1 MVVYP
6 SCRHR
11 VASLSPPRQVPAPI
25 GTIKPEASSEP
36 PIAGGFRAAVGSPI
50 AYSSRCNAAG
60 LGFVMGM
67 TEAQHEDPYAW
78 TWEPAVGI
86 LAAVSLFAVL
96 AVQAGRSLTLA
107 AVGAGWHWPPSAALV
122 TSSWGILTGDLHA
135 GLGTVGDG
143 GLVEVAWVIA
153 GALFIAGLFA
163 FALLAL
169 RVTAGRR
176 FKGMASS
183 GQAEHLLGL
192 GRLRKH
198 RAVIRPDLYR
208 TGDRP

>member
-1 MVVYP
+1 MP
-6 SCRHR
+6 SPGG
-11 VASLSPPRQVPAPI
+11 VSEPTQTGAGPI

-36 PIAGGFRAAVGSPI
+36 PIAGGFRAAIASPI
-50 AYSSRCNAAG
+50 SCSSRCSSAG
-60 LGFVMGM
+60 VGFVMGM
-67 TEAQHEDPYAW
+67 TEAQHEDGYAW

-86 LAAVSLFAVL
+86 LVAVSLFALL

-135 GLGTVGDG
+135 GLATAGDRG
-143 GLVEVAWVIA
+143 VVEVAWAVA
-153 GALFIAGLFA
+153 GSLFIA
-163 FALLAL
+163 ALVAATILAL

-183 GQAEHLLGL
+183 GQAEQLLGL
-192 GRLRKH
+192 GRLRAH

-208 TGDRP
+208 TGHRQ

>member
-1 MVVYP
+1 MP
-6 SCRHR
+6 SPGG
-11 VASLSPPRQVPAPI
+11 V
-25 GTIKPEASSEP
+25 SEP
-36 PIAGGFRAAVGSPI
+36 TQTGAGPHRHHQAGSLQRTPIAGGFRAPVASPI
-50 AYSSRCNAAG
+50 AYSSRCNASG
-60 LGFVMGM
+60 VGFVMGM
-67 TEAQHEDPYAW
+67 TEAQHEDDPYAW

-86 LAAVSLFAVL
+86 LAAVSLLALL

-122 TSSWGILTGDLHA
+122 TSTWGILTGDLHA
-135 GLGTVGDG
+135 GLATAGDRG
-143 GLVEVAWVIA
+143 VVEVAWVIA

-163 FALLAL
+163 SALLAL

-208 TGDRP
+208 TSHRP

>member
-1 MVVYP
+1 MPLPGGV
-6 SCRHR
+6 SE
-11 VASLSPPRQVPAPI
+11 SPRQVPAPI

-36 PIAGGFRAAVGSPI
+36 PIAGGFRAAIASPI
-50 AYSSRCNAAG
+50 SCSSRCSSAG
-60 LGFVMGM
+60 VGFVMGM

-86 LAAVSLFAVL
+86 LAAVSLFALL

-107 AVGAGWHWPPSAALV
+107 AIGAGWHWPPSAALV

-135 GLGTVGDG
+135 GLATAGDRG
-143 GLVEVAWVIA
+143 VVEVAWVIA
-153 GALFIAGLFA
+153 GALFIA
-163 FALLAL
+163 ALVTATILAL

-192 GRLRKH
+192 GRLRAH

-208 TGDRP
+208 TRHRP